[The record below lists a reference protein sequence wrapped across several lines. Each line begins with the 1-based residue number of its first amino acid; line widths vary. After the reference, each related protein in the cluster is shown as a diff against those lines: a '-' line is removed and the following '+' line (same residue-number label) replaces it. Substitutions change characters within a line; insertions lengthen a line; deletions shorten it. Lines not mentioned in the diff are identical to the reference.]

1 MKTLTLSK
9 KQKTALFWIH
19 HMKYN
24 YPKSLAKQMDIT
36 EKEAEKIIGDL
47 EDKKFIS
54 IEEREGEIYG
64 SQLIAKGLKF
74 WERFIKED
82 PLAEELGY

>member
-1 MKTLTLSK
+1 MKSQLSK

-19 HMKYN
+19 YMKYN
-24 YPKSLAKQMDIT
+24 YPKSLSKQMSIS
-36 EKEAEKIIGDL
+36 EKEAEKIIRNL

-54 IEEREGEIYG
+54 LEEREGEIYG
-64 SQLIAKGLKF
+64 SKLTAKGLKF
-74 WERFIKED
+74 WEKFIKED